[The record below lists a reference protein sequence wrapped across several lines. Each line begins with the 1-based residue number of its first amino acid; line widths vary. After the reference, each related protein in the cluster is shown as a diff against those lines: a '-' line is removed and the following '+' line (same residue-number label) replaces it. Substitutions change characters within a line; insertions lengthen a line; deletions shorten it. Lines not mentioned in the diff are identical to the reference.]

1 MHLREKGHKVS
12 TLDNLVR
19 RGAERNISVLEHHGV
34 QFFHGDVCNP
44 EDLGNLPAGIEL
56 ICDTS
61 AQPSIVSGYANP
73 LFDLAFVRRG
83 WGG

>member
-19 RGAERNISVLEHHGV
+19 RGAERNISVLEHHGI
-34 QFFHGDVCNP
+34 QFFHGDVRNP